1 MATMATTTAGNPLA
15 MAIKAIAEATVVPAN
30 QGTTARTTP
39 LCGDAVDAVDAVVQW
54 IAVGAW
60 IAEVAPIVIAT
71 IVTIA
76 IIAMTVATVV
86 DVAPRGEH
94 AADVEV
100 LAVEVTTTAV
110 EEMRMERSAGKT
122 PNLSNRF
129 VI

>member
-1 MATMATTTAGNPLA
+1 
-15 MAIKAIAEATVVPAN
+15 
-30 QGTTARTTP
+30 
-39 LCGDAVDAVDAVVQW
+39 VVQW

-71 IVTIA
+71 IVTIATIA

-110 EEMRMERSAGKT
+110 AEMRMERSAGKT